1 MADANYEVDAHNDM
15 YIVANDQEIFDDKD
29 LECDNTLMER
39 LCKKQQSSSRISE
52 LRTQNDQ
59 TMNSID

>member
-1 MADANYEVDAHNDM
+1 VADANYEVDAHNDM
-15 YIVANDQEIFDDKD
+15 YIVANDQEIFDEKD
-29 LECDNTLMER
+29 LECEDKLMER